1 MKHALCMAAKRGVDV
16 RIVTHGVPDKK
27 IIYRLTRSNYDHL
40 LKAGVRIFEYTPGF
54 IHAKSYICDDEIGVV
69 GTINM
74 DYRSL
79 YLHFECGVLMYKTQ
93 AVRDLK
99 KDTIETIKASKEIS
113 IEDTQ
118 KGVLGRLFDAF
129 LRLIAPLT

>member
-1 MKHALCMAAKRGVDV
+1 MAAKRGVDV
-16 RIVTHGVPDKK
+16 RIVTPGIPDKK
-27 IIYRLTRSNYDHL
+27 IIYRLTRSNYDPL

-54 IHAKSYICDDEIGVV
+54 IHAKSYICDDEIGIV

-79 YLHFECGVLMYKTQ
+79 YLHFECGVLMYRTQ
-93 AVRDLK
+93 AVKDLK
-99 KDTIETIKASKEIS
+99 KDSIETIKASREVS
-113 IEDTQ
+113 IEDTK
-118 KGVLGRLFDAF
+118 KGVLVRFFDAL